1 MRPAPSAAAL
11 RQPTGTHSRQASAAR
26 AFRAAAHIAARA
38 ADSWIGMHRSAGRW
52 FAAREGL
59 RPGRRPPRLD
69 SPGSRLGVPVRSR
82 RFLALGVVAAG
93 GTLLAAL
100 LPTVAGASGENYVA
114 LGDSFTS
121 GPLIPRL
128 TGSPVGCLRSS
139 HDYPSLVAAMI
150 GPSSFRDVSCQG
162 ADTTNMT
169 GPEGV
174 GLGTNPPQLHALGR
188 ATTLVTLGIG
198 GNDIGFSNIVL
209 LCSALSF
216 TNPFGSPCK
225 GHYTSGGTDRLARAV
240 AQTGPKVAAV
250 LAAIHRLA
258 PAARVLLVGYPVILP
273 NTGRGCWPVVPF
285 AFGDVPYLR
294 GVELKLNQMLASE
307 ALAHGA
313 IYVDTYNDSIGHDM
327 CQAPGTKWVEGIV
340 PTSLAAPVHPN
351 ALEEKAMAQQVFATL
366 G

>member
-1 MRPAPSAAAL
+1 MN
-11 RQPTGTHSRQASAAR
+11 
-26 AFRAAAHIAARA
+26 
-38 ADSWIGMHRSAGRW
+38 RSAGRW

-59 RPGRRPPRLD
+59 RRGGRPPRLN
-69 SPGSRLGVPVRSR
+69 SPRSRLGIPVRSR

-100 LPTVAGASGENYVA
+100 LPTVAGASGQNYVS

-121 GPLIPRL
+121 GPLIPNL
-128 TGSPVGCLRSS
+128 TGSPVGCLRST
-139 HDYPSLVAAMI
+139 HDYPSLVAAAI
-150 GPSSFRDVSCQG
+150 RPSSFRDVSCQG

-169 GPEGV
+169 RSEGV
-174 GLGTNPPQLHALGR
+174 GLGTNPPQLNALGR

-209 LCSALSF
+209 VCSALSF

-273 NTGRGCWPVVPF
+273 NTGRGCWPLVPF
-285 AFGDVPYLR
+285 AFGDVSYLR

-307 ALAHGA
+307 AAAHGA
-313 IYVDTYNDSIGHDM
+313 TYVDTYTDSIGHDM
-327 CQAPGTKWVEGIV
+327 CQAPGTKWIEGIV
-340 PTSLAAPVHPN
+340 PTMLAAPVHPN
-351 ALEEKAMAQQVFATL
+351 VLEERAMARQVLAAL